1 MATTAPYHLPPHMLT
16 GDSTF
21 VASEMVKVTL
31 EPNKLSCKPIYEDV
45 GFSLYFD
52 VGCPACT
59 SQKCCPLGDC

>member
-45 GFSLYFD
+45 GFSL
-52 VGCPACT
+52 
-59 SQKCCPLGDC
+59 